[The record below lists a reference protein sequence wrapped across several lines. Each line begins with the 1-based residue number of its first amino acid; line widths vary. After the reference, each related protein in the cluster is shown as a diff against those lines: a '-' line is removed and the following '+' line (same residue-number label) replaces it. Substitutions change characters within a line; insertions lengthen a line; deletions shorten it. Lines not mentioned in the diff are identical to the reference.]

1 MKKIRDNKGRAGR
14 IMPLAVA
21 AVVFILSFWGC
32 VGAISVRAE
41 EREEESDIEDVA
53 EQNSVTQRQAGGTHV
68 LTYYDTRYNDGLLRV
83 GYFEIDGGTTAM
95 CVCHEMEP
103 PTQTGSTLTT
113 VAEYTAENRGNEQLR
128 KIYYYGWKGPGD
140 VGASYVETCLAGS
153 VANGHDDNYYGY
165 GQAFINRIAGL
176 PAAPKGFTVY
186 LLSDGAAAHQNLG
199 YWEYHPTGY
208 ARLKKTAEDNG
219 LTEGNRCYTLQGAE
233 YGVYA
238 DESCTDQ
245 KAVLKTDAN
254 GETTVVELAP
264 GNYYVKEKQAPFGY
278 RLNTNVYPVTV
289 EAEKTAVA

>member
-21 AVVFILSFWGC
+21 VVVFILSFWGC

-140 VGASYVETCLAGS
+140 VGAMDRHLSTGS
-153 VANGHDDNYYGY
+153 PDFRQRRKDLRYICCQTERRHIRTWDIGNITRQGMQDLKR
-165 GQAFINRIAGL
+165 QRRI
-176 PAAPKGFTVY
+176 
-186 LLSDGAAAHQNLG
+186 
-199 YWEYHPTGY
+199 
-208 ARLKKTAEDNG
+208 
-219 LTEGNRCYTLQGAE
+219 
-233 YGVYA
+233 
-238 DESCTDQ
+238 
-245 KAVLKTDAN
+245 
-254 GETTVVELAP
+254 
-264 GNYYVKEKQAPFGY
+264 
-278 RLNTNVYPVTV
+278 TN
-289 EAEKTAVA
+289 

>member
-21 AVVFILSFWGC
+21 VVVFILSFWGC

-113 VAEYTAENRGNEQLR
+113 VAEYTAEKSGER
-128 KIYYYGWKGPGD
+128 
-140 VGASYVETCLAGS
+140 
-153 VANGHDDNYYGY
+153 
-165 GQAFINRIAGL
+165 
-176 PAAPKGFTVY
+176 AAPEDI
-186 LLSDGAAAHQNLG
+186 LLWLERSWRCRSQLC
-199 YWEYHPTGY
+199 
-208 ARLKKTAEDNG
+208 
-219 LTEGNRCYTLQGAE
+219 GNM
-233 YGVYA
+233 
-238 DESCTDQ
+238 SCRI
-245 KAVLKTDAN
+245 
-254 GETTVVELAP
+254 GS
-264 GNYYVKEKQAPFGY
+264 
-278 RLNTNVYPVTV
+278 
-289 EAEKTAVA
+289 

>member
-21 AVVFILSFWGC
+21 VVVFILSFWVC

-113 VAEYTAENRGNEQLR
+113 VAEYTAENRGTSSSGR
-128 KIYYYGWKGPGD
+128 YI
-140 VGASYVETCLAGS
+140 TMAGKVLEMS
-153 VANGHDDNYYGY
+153 EPAMLKHV
-165 GQAFINRIAGL
+165 L
-176 PAAPKGFTVY
+176 P
-186 LLSDGAAAHQNLG
+186 D
-199 YWEYHPTGY
+199 
-208 ARLKKTAEDNG
+208 R
-219 LTEGNRCYTLQGAE
+219 
-233 YGVYA
+233 
-238 DESCTDQ
+238 
-245 KAVLKTDAN
+245 
-254 GETTVVELAP
+254 
-264 GNYYVKEKQAPFGY
+264 
-278 RLNTNVYPVTV
+278 
-289 EAEKTAVA
+289 

>member
-21 AVVFILSFWGC
+21 VVVFILSFWGC

-165 GQAFINRIAGL
+165 GQAFINRFADFRQRRKDLRYICCQTERRHIRTWDIGNITRQ
-176 PAAPKGFTVY
+176 GMQ
-186 LLSDGAAAHQNLG
+186 D
-199 YWEYHPTGY
+199 
-208 ARLKKTAEDNG
+208 LK
-219 LTEGNRCYTLQGAE
+219 RQ
-233 YGVYA
+233 
-238 DESCTDQ
+238 
-245 KAVLKTDAN
+245 
-254 GETTVVELAP
+254 
-264 GNYYVKEKQAPFGY
+264 
-278 RLNTNVYPVTV
+278 RRITN
-289 EAEKTAVA
+289 